1 MVISA
6 IEVRTASSG
15 HLPPTHIQ
23 IHTSCTSTPLASTL
37 RMATI
42 SPTASRSAA
51 SPSRALRSLPL
62 SVMMSGSYN
71 WYNGNS
77 DWGAK
82 NGYGSFWAS
91 TPNSCTLSRHLFFY
105 STNVNPKYG
114 NNKPN
119 GFSLRCVARL
129 KPRTML
135 QLNICKIKSTSMN
148 GTR

>member
-1 MVISA
+1 MLPQNDGNQSWYNLLNG
-6 IEVRTASSG
+6 TYKYYASEMENG
-15 HLPPTHIQ
+15 TGNINDGD
-23 IHTSCTSTPLASTL
+23 TL
-37 RMATI
+37 KDI
-42 SPTASRSAA
+42 NNDQDS
-51 SPSRALRSLPL
+51 SRALRSLPL